1 MAGAGYRRWIA
12 GEIIRASNVQ
22 PYLMDQVVQV
32 FDDAAERNNATVSF
46 VSEGMISTLN
56 DSNKIFRYSGTA
68 WEDIQNTPI
77 GSLAGSGTATAAQ
90 ANTLLLV
97 NGAGTVTIPDVLQI
111 GERIDISREA
121 AGTVAI
127 AAGTGITSWAG
138 AGTAGTAVVFRI
150 ERQYGYAAVLKTA
163 ANSYRVIGRVVA

>member
-22 PYLMDQVVQV
+22 PYLMDQTVQV
-32 FDDAAERNNATVSF
+32 FADASARSSATISF
-46 VSEGMISTLN
+46 ASEGMISTLSDN
-56 DSNKIFRYSGTA
+56 DKIYRYSGAA
-68 WEDIQNTPI
+68 WLDIQNTPI
-77 GSLAGSGTATAAQ
+77 SSLAGSGTATANQ

-97 NGAGTVTIPDVLQI
+97 NAAGTVTIPDVLDI

-127 AAGTGITSWAG
+127 AAGTGVTSWAG
-138 AGTAGTAVVFRI
+138 AGTAGTAVVFKI
-150 ERQYGYAAVLKTA
+150 EKQYGYAAVLKTA

>member
-12 GEIIRASNVQ
+12 GEVIRASNVQ
-22 PYLMDQVVQV
+22 PYLQDQVVQV
-32 FDDAAERNNATVSF
+32 FDDEADRLASTVSF

-56 DSNKIFRYSGTA
+56 DSNKIYRYSGTE
-68 WEDIQNTPI
+68 WQDIQNTPI
-77 GSLAGSGTATAAQ
+77 ASLAGSGTATAAQ

-127 AAGTGITSWAG
+127 AAGTGVTSWAG

-163 ANSYRVIGRVVA
+163 ANAYRVIGRVVA

>member
-32 FDDAAERNNATVSF
+32 FDNEADRLAATVSF
-46 VSEGMISTLN
+46 VSEGMVSTLN
-56 DSNKIFRYSGTA
+56 DNNKIYRYSGTE
-68 WEDIQNTPI
+68 WQDIQNTPI
-77 GSLAGSGTATAAQ
+77 ASLAGSGTATAAQ